1 MKKLF
6 LLLVLVACTAQARVK
21 PAAGPESV
29 LVLNV
34 STGRVEYERNADKVR
49 SIASITKLVTAM
61 VTLDHDRDLDKK
73 LLLNNRVGTKL
84 VRTYYTRRQLLEAML
99 INSDNA
105 AAETLAEDFP
115 GGRAAFVSMMNWYAK
130 NWELP
135 NTHFADPSGLSPFN
149 VSTAYE
155 VADLIHTASGYWLV
169 QDIGTKKQQML
180 ETRHKQKIRKIQLQ
194 HTSGKMLEFDNVVI
208 SKTGLTSA
216 AGWCV
221 AMVVGKYRKEFAIV
235 ILGAKNK
242 DARYNTV
249 KNIMYNH
256 VVDN

>member
-6 LLLVLVACTAQARVK
+6 LLLALVACTAQARVK
-21 PAAGPESV
+21 PEPESV

-34 STGRVEYERNADKVR
+34 ATAKVEYERNADQVR

-73 LLLNNRVGTKL
+73 LLLSNRAGTKL
-84 VRTYYTRRQLLEAML
+84 IHTYYTRRQLLEAML

-105 AAETLAEDFP
+105 AAETLAEDYP

-149 VSTAYE
+149 VSTAHE
-155 VADLIHTASGYWLV
+155 VADLVYTATGYWLI
-169 QDIGTKKQQML
+169 QDIGTKKQQQL
-180 ETRHKQKIRKIQLQ
+180 ETKYKKKIRKIQLH
-194 HTSGKMLEFDNVVI
+194 HTSGKILEFDNVVI

-221 AMVVGKYRKEFAIV
+221 AMVVGRYRKEYAIV
-235 ILGAKNK
+235 ILGAPNK

-256 VVDN
+256 IVDN

>member
-1 MKKLF
+1 MKRLF
-6 LLLVLVACTAQARVK
+6 LLFVLIACTAQAKVR
-21 PAAGPESV
+21 PAPGPDSV
-29 LVLNV
+29 LVMNV
-34 STGRVEYERNADKVR
+34 ATGQIEYERNADQVR

-61 VTLDHDRDLDKK
+61 VALDHDRDLDKK
-73 LLLNNRVGTKL
+73 LMLSTRVSTRL
-84 VRTYYTRRQLLEAML
+84 VKTYYTRRQLLEAML

-115 GGRAAFVSMMNWYAK
+115 GGRAAFVAMMNWYAQ

-149 VSTAYE
+149 VSTARE
-155 VADLIHTASGYWLV
+155 VADLVNTASGYWLI

-180 ETRHKQKIRKIQLQ
+180 ETKYKKKIRKIQLH
-194 HTSGKMLEFDNVVI
+194 HTSGKILEFDNVVI
-208 SKTGLTSA
+208 SKTGLTSS

-221 AMVVGKYRKEFAIV
+221 AMLVGKYRKEFAIV

-242 DARYNTV
+242 DARYNTI
-249 KNIMYNH
+249 KNLMYNH
-256 VVDN
+256 IVDN